1 MIMVPERGDPIGG
14 VVAFAQTVPLI
25 PTLGMVVLTPTLP
38 FTPTPTLGSPGIG
51 DKGGNFG
58 KVVLKMG
65 GNLDTLEEGKL
76 RGGRGGNV
84 GKVIFGRG
92 SGGDCGTLGNGGNE
106 VIFEM
111 LKTGSFMR
119 GGMEGRGDKGG
130 TVILGGT
137 TSGKGGNV

>member
-1 MIMVPERGDPIGG
+1 
-14 VVAFAQTVPLI
+14 
-25 PTLGMVVLTPTLP
+25 MVVLIFILL
-38 FTPTPTLGSPGIG
+38 FILIFIFGSFGIG

-65 GNLDTLEEGKL
+65 GNLDILEEGKL

-92 SGGDCGTLGNGGNE
+92 SGGDCGIFGNGGNE

-111 LKTGSFMR
+111 LKMGLFMR

-130 TVILGGT
+130 IVILGGIIL
-137 TSGKGGNV
+137 GKGGNV